1 MASAAGRTVPRESF
15 STFEAGRRAMSVP
28 DTPSSP
34 AADGTAAVA
43 RTPSEVQLKM
53 ARAIVEYLCRNNV
66 NVGNHVTEQELV
78 EEFRISRSPV
88 RAAMSYLAERGV
100 FEQRPNRGFFVK
112 LDGSSLRKLS
122 LEMPRTDEEKLLGAI
137 AQDWFA
143 GRVPQSFSE
152 AEFCR
157 RYRLGRSVAT
167 RVLFKLSDDGIIL
180 RNRGHGWRFE
190 PSLHTPAT
198 RDESYAFRIV
208 VEPAAILSPSFELD
222 RGMAEL
228 CRRHHEIV
236 LNPAP
241 QDTSLTTLS
250 DIDIEFHRMIG
261 VSSRNRFFLA
271 AIEQQNSLRRVTAYA
286 NWNKARLFG
295 SCVGGHMEILAA
307 LERDEREEAAE
318 LMRHNLVSAHNY
330 NRRLQPN
337 EAG

>member
-1 MASAAGRTVPRESF
+1 MNVL
-15 STFEAGRRAMSVP
+15 

-53 ARAIVEYLCRNNV
+53 ARTIVEYLCRNNV

-122 LEMPRTDEEKLLGAI
+122 LEMPRTDEEKLLSAI

-167 RVLFKLSDDGIIL
+167 RILFKLSDDGIIS

-190 PSLHTPAT
+190 PSLHTQTT

-208 VEPAAILSPSFELD
+208 AEPAAILSPNFELD
-222 RGMAEL
+222 RGMADL
-228 CRRHHEIV
+228 CRRHHDIV

-241 QDTSLTTLS
+241 EDTSLATLS

-286 NWNKARLFG
+286 NWNKARLIG
-295 SCVGGHMEILAA
+295 SCVGHMEILAA

-318 LMRHNLVSAHNY
+318 LMRHHLVSAHNY
-330 NRRLQPN
+330 NRWLQPN
-337 EAG
+337 DAG